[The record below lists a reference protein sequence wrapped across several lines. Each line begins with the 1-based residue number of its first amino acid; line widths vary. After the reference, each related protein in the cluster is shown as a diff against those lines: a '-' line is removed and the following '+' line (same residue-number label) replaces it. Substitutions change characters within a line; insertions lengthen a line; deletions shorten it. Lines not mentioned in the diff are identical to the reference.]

1 MDLTMFI
8 NAALSAAGGGG
19 VVGALVLT
27 LYKHNLKLKAA
38 KAANA
43 PLEKALKDIS
53 EILRNGLPNGD

>member
-27 LYKHNLKLKAA
+27 LYKHNLK
-38 KAANA
+38 
-43 PLEKALKDIS
+43 
-53 EILRNGLPNGD
+53 